1 MLDFKLNYYFEMLKD
16 KPFKSTKI
24 FKSEFIKQY
33 GNFEYL
39 NELVVMITN
48 YQIEKYGCSLCPSY
62 YTPKITK
69 ADIKRISNNANHRER
84 NRKSKW
90 L

>member
-1 MLDFKLNYYFEMLKD
+1 MNDFKLQFYFEMLKD
-16 KPFKSTKI
+16 KPFKNTKV

-48 YQIEKYGCSLCPSY
+48 Y
-62 YTPKITK
+62 
-69 ADIKRISNNANHRER
+69 
-84 NRKSKW
+84 
-90 L
+90 